1 MKAKENNVKLKEKK
15 VGKLR
20 FNVIDAFIII
30 LLVACIAVAI
40 LRFTIVDEVWA
51 NAAGE
56 KYYITFKAD
65 SLTYSQLES
74 IVALIDS
81 ETSESGDNWVY
92 LADEN
97 TKIGNLT
104 EILGQNRE
112 KLAFKNA
119 DGSII
124 LAPYSENEEDENVT
138 WSLEGIILCYGTYN
152 ENNGFLLNNTKYIA
166 ANTDMVVRTAFC
178 EFTVTVTDIEKSM
191 E

>member
-1 MKAKENNVKLKEKK
+1 MKSKENNVKVKEKK
-15 VGKLR
+15 AGKLR

-30 LLVACIAVAI
+30 LLVACIAVAV

-51 NAAGE
+51 DSVGE

-65 SLTYSQLES
+65 SLTYSQLQN

-81 ETSESGDNWVY
+81 EASESGNNWVY
-92 LADEN
+92 LSDGT

-104 EILGQNRE
+104 EILSQKRE
-112 KLAFKNA
+112 TLTFEKS

-124 LAPYSENEEDENVT
+124 IADYAVSELDENVT
-138 WSLEGIILCYGTYN
+138 WTIEGVILCNGTYN
-152 ENNGFLLNNTKYIA
+152 ENNGFLLNNTQYIA
-166 ANTDMVVRTAFC
+166 ANTDIVVKTAFC
-178 EFTVTVTDIEKSM
+178 EFTMTVIDIEKSM